1 MTNGFQAVTGTTIF
15 SERKSQLNNLG
26 GMLMASEAKIR
37 ANNKSNKN
45 NTTMICVRLSY
56 NTDAD
61 IIKKLDEVDSKM
73 GYIKELIRKDMQA
86 QKK

>member
-1 MTNGFQAVTGTTIF
+1 
-15 SERKSQLNNLG
+15 
-26 GMLMASEAKIR
+26 MASEAKLR
-37 ANNKSNKN
+37 ADSKSNKI
-45 NTTMICVRLSY
+45 NTKMICVRLSY

>member
-1 MTNGFQAVTGTTIF
+1 
-15 SERKSQLNNLG
+15 
-26 GMLMASEAKIR
+26 MASEAKIR
-37 ANNKSNKN
+37 ANNKLNKI
-45 NTTMICVRLSY
+45 NTKMICLRLSY

-61 IIKKLDEVDSKM
+61 IIKKLDEVESKM

>member
-1 MTNGFQAVTGTTIF
+1 
-15 SERKSQLNNLG
+15 
-26 GMLMASEAKIR
+26 MATEAQIR
-37 ANNKSNKN
+37 ANNKSNKL

-61 IIKKLDEVDSKM
+61 IIQKLDEVNSKM

-86 QKK
+86 KKK

>member
-1 MTNGFQAVTGTTIF
+1 
-15 SERKSQLNNLG
+15 
-26 GMLMASEAKIR
+26 MASEAKLR
-37 ANNKSNKN
+37 ANSKSNKI

-73 GYIKELIRKDMQA
+73 GYIKELIRKDIQT
-86 QKK
+86 KKNK

>member
-1 MTNGFQAVTGTTIF
+1 
-15 SERKSQLNNLG
+15 
-26 GMLMASEAKIR
+26 MASEAKIR
-37 ANNKSNKN
+37 ANNKSNKI
-45 NTTMICVRLSY
+45 NTKMICLRLSY

-61 IIKKLDEVDSKM
+61 IIKKLDEFESKM

>member
-1 MTNGFQAVTGTTIF
+1 
-15 SERKSQLNNLG
+15 
-26 GMLMASEAKIR
+26 MASEAKLR
-37 ANNKSNKN
+37 ANSKSNKI
-45 NTTMICVRLSY
+45 NTKMICVRLSY

-86 QKK
+86 KKK